1 MKRDGAGWDDHP
13 AAGFESALVRIALA
27 IEMQRYLW
35 MSAEVEKTRQRPSG
49 CNIPELGLGLGCLG
63 SDISVLGK
71 LLAILKD
78 FVAHGPIVFLW

>member
-35 MSAEVEKTRQRPSG
+35 MSAEVRKHVNDRVG
-49 CNIPELGLGLGCLG
+49 A
-63 SDISVLGK
+63 K
-71 LLAILKD
+71 LQ
-78 FVAHGPIVFLW
+78 G